1 MKVAEQYNL
10 KGKVA
15 IITGAGDGIG
25 KASTLKLAEAGAD
38 VVCSDLDIEKARE
51 TAKEAA
57 TFGVRALAVKCNVT
71 IEEDL
76 KNLVDETIK
85 NFKKVNILVNN
96 AGGGGGGREKLEE
109 LTVDYITFIYKLNV
123 FSIFTL
129 MKLCA
134 PHMRKDNYG
143 SIINISSMASNMVS
157 PNMSVYGSSKAAI
170 NQLTKYAALDLGPE
184 IRVNAIGPG
193 AIRTKAL
200 ASVLTPEIEEKM
212 LAKTPIKRLGE
223 VNDIAMAV
231 LYFASPT
238 SSWTSGQVLF
248 VNGGGIQELD

>member
-1 MKVAEQYNL
+1 MKIIEQYDL

-25 KASTLKLAEAGAD
+25 KASALKLAEAGVD

-57 TFGVRALAVKCNVT
+57 VLGVKALAVKCNVT

-109 LTVDYITFIYKLNV
+109 LTLDYITFIYKLNV
-123 FSIFTL
+123 FSNFYFNETL
-129 MKLCA
+129 CPTYEK
-134 PHMRKDNYG
+134 R
-143 SIINISSMASNMVS
+143 
-157 PNMSVYGSSKAAI
+157 
-170 NQLTKYAALDLGPE
+170 QLWVNNKY
-184 IRVNAIGPG
+184 
-193 AIRTKAL
+193 K
-200 ASVLTPEIEEKM
+200 
-212 LAKTPIKRLGE
+212 
-223 VNDIAMAV
+223 
-231 LYFASPT
+231 F
-238 SSWTSGQVLF
+238 
-248 VNGGGIQELD
+248 NGK